1 MGRKQA
7 WGMRAIMRY
16 FGIPRNKPRETL
28 LGAVTAIRSWAA
40 LEAIGPAYRQ
50 CGNYGVVLHRRRSA

>member
-1 MGRKQA
+1 
-7 WGMRAIMRY
+7 MRY